1 MKKTVEIYVA
11 FDVEGYSIGLYGD
24 ISSGDLSR
32 ADVETVNRIVTSQLR
47 KAGFKVKHNCDAEL
61 KGKIKMGR

>member
-11 FDVEGYSIGLYGD
+11 FDVEGYSIGLY
-24 ISSGDLSR
+24 GDLSR

-61 KGKIKMGR
+61 KGIKMGR